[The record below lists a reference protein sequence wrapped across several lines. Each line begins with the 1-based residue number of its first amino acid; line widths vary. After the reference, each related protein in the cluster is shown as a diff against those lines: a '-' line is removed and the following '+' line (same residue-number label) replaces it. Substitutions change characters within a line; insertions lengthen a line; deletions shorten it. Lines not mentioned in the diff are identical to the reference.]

1 MKRLL
6 TIAAILIVCGCT
18 AQAEFSN
25 DDFAQELGINMD
37 SMTDLPSGL
46 SYQDIVVGEGAEAV
60 VGKAAVVHYTG
71 WLQDGT
77 MFDSSVNG
85 APFTF
90 SVGGGEVIRGWDEGV
105 PGMKVGGKRKLVLP
119 SELGYGKYGA
129 PPDIPPNA
137 TLVFE
142 VELLEVR

>member
-1 MKRLL
+1 MVKAMR
-6 TIAAILIVCGCT
+6 
-18 AQAEFSN
+18 
-25 DDFAQELGINMD
+25 LGINMD
-37 SMTDLPSGL
+37 SMTNLPSGL
-46 SYQDIVVGEGAEAV
+46 AYQDIVVGEGAEAV
-60 VGKAAVVHYTG
+60 IGKAAVVHYTG

-77 MFDSSVNG
+77 KFDSSVG
-85 APFTF
+85 GTPFTF
-90 SVGGGEVIRGWDEGV
+90 NVGGGQVIQGWDEGV

-119 SELGYGKYGA
+119 SELGYGKNGA